1 MKKLSGCLVLGMML
15 FFSAQPV
22 FSQTSQEY
30 RDLKK
35 ELDSLKEGQEGIKK
49 DLQEIKKLVQS
60 RPAAGAEF
68 KEAIINIKGAPI
80 LGDKNAKLVLIEF
93 SDYQ

>member
-1 MKKLSGCLVLGMML
+1 MKKLVGCLVVGMML
-15 FFSAQPV
+15 FFSAQLV

-49 DLQEIKKLVQS
+49 DIQEIKKLVQS

-68 KEAIINIKGAPI
+68 KEAIINIKSAPI